1 MLTLIQANLLP
12 ILASFLIGLVTA
24 RWTFRRPTVSNP
36 RSGPEAP

>member
-24 RWTFRRPTVSNP
+24 RWTFRRPPAPDP
-36 RSGPEAP
+36 RPGPDSP